1 MALGK
6 ESLVIVEVESSFEA
20 LDIILTAIIPDDGT
34 ASTIDRKI
42 HDDRV
47 QDRIS
52 CLTIHL

>member
-6 ESLVIVEVESSFEA
+6 ESLVSVEVESSFEA
-20 LDIILTAIIPDDGT
+20 LDIILTAIIRDDGT
-34 ASTIDRKI
+34 VSTIDSKI